1 MDRPAAADAVDRH
14 LSRFN
19 LEARARACLKAA
31 DGARGR
37 AFGNRERYA
46 VADRHAAVL
55 GGLTGLGRGKPD
67 GVDPAVLGHRPGRG
81 AVEGDINSR
90 LGGYVDAADPGRAVR
105 KTNDV
110 FAGGIFFID
119 GFAKRSPVQVDFVLE
134 VARPLGIGEDDFR
147 IIFLAN
153 LVIVAAALTKRVEL
167 IDDGSGKRALTE
179 IENRLVFKLLAFVFV
194 EAAIL
199 VPHDEVGGVS
209 EDDAFRQ
216 RQSRLLKT
224 ET

>member
-1 MDRPAAADAVDRH
+1 M
-14 LSRFN
+14 
-19 LEARARACLKAA
+19 KAA
-31 DGARGR
+31 NVALRGMPL
-37 AFGNRERYA
+37 GNRERYA

-67 GVDPAVLGHRPGRG
+67 GVDPAVTAHRPRRRF
-81 AVEGDINSR
+81 VEGDVYRR
-90 LGGYVDAADPGRAVR
+90 LLGDVHAAGPGRAVLEAD
-105 KTNDV
+105 DV
-110 FAGGIFFID
+110 FAGGIFFLD
-119 GFAKRSPVQVDFVLE
+119 GFAQRSPVQVDLVLE
-134 VARPLGIGEDDFR
+134 VARPVGLGEDDFR
-147 IIFLAN
+147 IVCLAN

-179 IENRLVFKLLAFVFV
+179 IENRLVFKILEFAFV

-199 VPHDEVGGVS
+199 VPLDEVGGVS

>member
-1 MDRPAAADAVDRH
+1 M
-14 LSRFN
+14 
-19 LEARARACLKAA
+19 KAA
-31 DGARGR
+31 NVALRGMPL
-37 AFGNRERYA
+37 GNRERYA

-110 FAGGIFFID
+110 FAC
-119 GFAKRSPVQVDFVLE
+119 GFALVDRLAQRVPVQVDFILE
-134 VARPLGIGEDDFR
+134 VARPLGIVEDDFR
-147 IIFLAN
+147 IVSQAN
-153 LVIVAAALTKRVEL
+153 LEIIAAALTKRVEL

-179 IENRLVFKLLAFVFV
+179 IENRLVFKILEFAWV

-199 VPHDEVGGVS
+199 VPLDEVGGVS

-216 RQSRLLKT
+216 RQSRLLKA